1 MSSFMRDFKY
11 VGENVKPMS
20 WDERHKTNPK
30 LWTYKDFGE
39 HGQFHDQHL
48 DSSEFYPENFE
59 FCDKCDP
66 YETLM
71 LEKIGELEKENE
83 RLKREVSILV
93 PDLIEEILSLK
104 KDLKLEI
111 IEHFNTSTYCFNEKE
126 GKPQNIPSEREKG
139 YWTLK
144 RNGSEN
150 KEDWT
155 LKRNEFRNTGCNIE
169 DQKPNVTDRTF
180 EKAKSK

>member
-11 VGENVKPMS
+11 VGKCEKKMARGRGKDRDVMK
-20 WDERHKTNPK
+20 
-30 LWTYKDFGE
+30 WTYREFGE

-71 LEKIGELEKENE
+71 LEKIGKLEKENE
-83 RLKREVSILV
+83 KLKESADLV
-93 PDLIEEILSLK
+93 PGLIEEMLSLK
-104 KDLKLEI
+104 IDLKLEI
-111 IEHFNTSTYCFNEKE
+111 IEHFNTTKFCFLDRE
-126 GKPQNIPSEREKG
+126 GLPQTVAPEREYG
-139 YWTLK
+139 WWSLK

-155 LKRNEFRNTGCNIE
+155 LKRNESRNTGRNIE
-169 DQKPNVTDRTF
+169 
-180 EKAKSK
+180 E